1 MFLLIQKQG
10 RGGQAEADFTFHNV
24 SINTNSAAEAM
35 AALGYA
41 LHSIMFLLIPSDSPI
56 RKPWLHLYIP

>member
-41 LHSIMFLLIPSDSPI
+41 LHSIMFLLIPIARAICYS
-56 RKPWLHLYIP
+56 